1 MPQVSII
8 IITYNRAKYLP
19 RAIDSVLAQ
28 KFYDWELIII
38 DDNSADDTNEIVTQ
52 YVKINQTI
60 KFIRNKSNVGIVKCR
75 NQALSMC
82 KGKYVA
88 ILDSD
93 DLWTDENKLLKQL
106 NFLKH
111 NRDYVLCGSAAVVI
125 DEDEVQIGK
134 IVYKIDDR
142 QIRNR
147 LLLRNQFVHSSVVFD
162 RSAAI
167 TVGGYGNF
175 GVGEDYDLFLRL
187 GLNGKV
193 VNFPDQMVC
202 YRKHSDGITWKN
214 KLYSAKE
221 HLRVIKQYKGKYP
234 RYYSAIL
241 KSLIRILLALLKLN

>member
-1 MPQVSII
+1 MPKVSII

-38 DDNSADDTNEIVTQ
+38 DDHSADDTNEIVSQ

-60 KFIRNKSNVGIVKCR
+60 KFIRNEINVGIVKCR

-82 KGKYVA
+82 NGKYVA

-111 NRDYVLCGSAAVVI
+111 NHGYVLCGTIAGVI
-125 DEDEVQIGK
+125 GEDGTPTGK
-134 IVYKIDDR
+134 IVYKSDDSE
-142 QIRNR
+142 IREKI
-147 LLLRNQFVHSSVVFD
+147 LFSNQFVHSSVVYLRD
-162 RSAAI
+162 AASAA
-167 TVGGYGNF
+167 GGYGRF

-187 GLNGKV
+187 GLKGKFANLPEAM
-193 VNFPDQMVC
+193 VN
-202 YRKHSDGITWKN
+202 YRRHSDGITWTN
-214 KLYSAKE
+214 KLFSARE
-221 HLRVIKQYKGKYP
+221 HLRIIRQYRGKYQHYYLAVIKACL
-234 RYYSAIL
+234 RIIL
-241 KSLIRILLALLKLN
+241 SRIK